1 MKILSSEFIKSCAS
15 AEQFPQG
22 ELPEIAVAG
31 RSNVG
36 KSSLI
41 NSLLNRRGLAKVSR
55 TPGKTRAV
63 NLFQIATS
71 DPGLA
76 KFYLVD
82 LPGYGF
88 AKVSKSIRAEWGPLI
103 ESYVA
108 EQPSLITVVLLVECR
123 VVTEQDRQTVAW
135 LQSIGREPV
144 IVATKVD
151 KLKPSERVRT
161 LRQTR
166 RDLGL
171 PEGQQLIPYSV
182 VTGEGRDQLWGVL
195 RDLVKT

>member
-1 MKILSSEFIKSCAS
+1 MLVKTAEFITS
-15 AEQFPQG
+15 ATRPPHYPPG
-22 ELPEIAVAG
+22 DLPEIAVAG

-41 NSLLNRRGLAKVSR
+41 NSLLHRNGLAKVSK

-63 NLFQIATS
+63 NLFRIATS

-76 KFYLVD
+76 AFYLVD
-82 LPGYGF
+82 LPGYGY

-103 ESYVA
+103 DSYVA
-108 EQPSLITVVLLVECR
+108 QQPSLLTVILLVECR

-135 LQSIGREPV
+135 LRSIGREPLV
-144 IVATKVD
+144 VATKVD
-151 KLKPSERVRT
+151 KLRPSERVRT
-161 LRQTR
+161 LRQTH

-182 VTGEGRDQLWGVL
+182 VTGEGRDHLWGVL